1 MSDDE
6 LVRMVNYSWWSE
18 GYAVGVQDSMLRA
31 TQIERILTDLIAD
44 LQNPSFGYNPDCQ
57 QAYPRCN
64 ERAIGESCPA
74 HYEAAVEQAADKAD
88 QLLLELTPAEREPRR
103 PGRVLHRLGTLLPMP
118 FLSDPGDIGAPP
130 MAFPFVA
137 VGDGELDDIEVDESE
152 FERWKVKHRCSGD
165 DASLKIIYQ
174 LQKKAGIA

>member
-44 LQNPSFGYNPDCQ
+44 LQNPSFGYTPDCQ
-57 QAYPRCN
+57 KAYPRCN

-88 QLLLELTPAEREPRR
+88 QLLLELTPAERE
-103 PGRVLHRLGTLLPMP
+103 V
-118 FLSDPGDIGAPP
+118 
-130 MAFPFVA
+130 PFVA